1 MASELYV
8 ETLKGLTSGANANK
22 VIVPAGQTLDA
33 SAGSVVLP
41 AGAGGKVLQIKHA
54 EYTATT
60 SSSSDAYVDI
70 PNLSV
75 TLTPSSAS
83 SKFFIA
89 VHVTIGGSGS
99 LSTILRVVRN
109 GSGFFQGDSIGNR
122 QTSQTTVY
130 TNSGDHANNGAILLT
145 DEPNSTDAQTY
156 KVQYH
161 SQNANTSAVNRNT
174 NFANDANEYN
184 AVFTSTI
191 SVMEIAG

>member
-1 MASELYV
+1 MALVLDGTNKITATEL
-8 ETLKGLTSGANANK
+8 AD
-22 VIVPAGQTLDA
+22 DA
-33 SAGSVVLP
+33 VTTAKIADSAITDALLP
-41 AGAGGKVLQIKHA
+41 AGSVLQIKHA

-70 PNLSV
+70 PSLSV

-109 GSGFFQGDSIGNR
+109 GSGFFQGDSVGNR

-130 TNSGDHANNGAILLT
+130 TNSQSHANNGAILLT

-174 NFANDANEYN
+174 EFGNDANEYN